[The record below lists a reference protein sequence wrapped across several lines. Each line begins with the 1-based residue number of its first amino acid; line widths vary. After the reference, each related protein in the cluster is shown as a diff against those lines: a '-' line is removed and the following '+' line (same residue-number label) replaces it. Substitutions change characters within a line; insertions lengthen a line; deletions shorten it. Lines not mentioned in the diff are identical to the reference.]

1 MLQTFTT
8 DPPIHFMSVL
18 YLLKSWYLTTYNL
31 FLEQLSW
38 HGRLKLL
45 TGLDEY
51 LIEGF
56 S

>member
-38 HGRLKLL
+38 HGPDNN
-45 TGLDEY
+45 TGLNEH
-51 LIEGF
+51 LTEGF

>member
-38 HGRLKLL
+38 HRHTDTN
-45 TGLDEY
+45 TGLNEY